1 MGPFWPLERFLIL
14 RCGDPVSRIL
24 LGTFPA
30 FMWASERFHRFILRE
45 QLGDDA

>member
-1 MGPFWPLERFLIL
+1 VNPFLIL
-14 RCGDPVSRIL
+14 RCRIL
-24 LGTFPA
+24 HGTFPA